1 MAKNYLE
8 EEEEKRREQEAKKA
22 EQENKKI
29 GRINPKKAVKK
40 AAKIKEEF

>member
-1 MAKNYLE
+1 MPRKV
-8 EEEEKRREQEAKKA
+8 KSGGGRGR
-22 EQENKKI
+22 ENKKI